1 MTMLLRY
8 TMTDGQITGVWTA
21 SSDALLAAQIVE
33 DDPISGYLLT
43 TEAIDPGIVQ
53 ERYGLIAGVVTAK
66 QERVLSADVPTF
78 AADGVTMCT
87 VSIVPFI
94 ACSVQVNG
102 GTPVALSEAD
112 PTLEITADLPGRF
125 VITLVRMAGTWAEP
139 VMVEAV

>member
-8 TMTDGQITGVWTA
+8 MLADGQITGVWTA
-21 SSDALLAAQIVE
+21 SSDALLTAQIVE
-33 DDPISGYLLT
+33 DDPISGYLV
-43 TEAIDPGIVQ
+43 TEEVIDSGVIQEQYGI
-53 ERYGLIAGVVTAK
+53 IAGGVVAK
-66 QERVLSADVPTF
+66 QQRMLSADVTPF
-78 AADGVTMCT
+78 AADGVTVCT

-94 ACSVQVNG
+94 ACSVQVNS

-112 PTLEITADLPGRF
+112 PTLEITADLPARF